1 MIQFMSG
8 RVLRALVALA
18 LVLTIAFVTV
28 RFSGEPF
35 ERMFPEGTTVEHEQA
50 LRAEW
55 NLDKPLPQQF
65 LIYLGNIF
73 SGNFG
78 QSLFT
83 NESVWM
89 IYAERLPATLALG
102 GLALVVAIA
111 IGIPLGAIAALWRQS
126 ASARL
131 AMWFAFLGYAL
142 PHYVLGIGLVL
153 LFGFYWRLL
162 PTSGLESGWH
172 YVLPVLTLAIPMIAA
187 LARYM
192 RAAMLDAIAQ
202 PHVMAALSKGISER
216 RLAQAHILRNAM
228 VPLLTVLGLEVAG
241 LVNGSIFVE
250 TVFSLPGIGR
260 VLVNSVLDRNYPV
273 LQFGVL
279 AYACIIV
286 VITLVVDILYTVADP
301 RVRLEA

>member
-1 MIQFMSG
+1 MIRFMSG
-8 RVLRALVALA
+8 RLLRAAVALS
-18 LVLTIAFVTV
+18 LVLMIAFVTV

-50 LRAEW
+50 LRQEW
-55 NLDKPLPQQF
+55 NLDKPLTQQF
-65 LIYLGNIF
+65 MIYLGALA
-73 SGNFG
+73 SGQFG

-83 NESVWM
+83 RESVWQ
-89 IYAERLPATLALG
+89 IYAERLPATLAVG
-102 GLALVVAIA
+102 GLALLVAIVV
-111 IGIPLGAIAALWRQS
+111 GIPLGAIAALWRQS
-126 ASARL
+126 VTARL
-131 AMWFAFLGYAL
+131 AMWFAFLGYAI

-153 LFGFYWRLL
+153 LFGFHWHLL
-162 PTSGLESGWH
+162 PTSGLESASH
-172 YVLPVLTLAIPMIAA
+172 FVLPVLTLAIPMIAA

-202 PHVMAALSKGISER
+202 PHVMTALSKGISER

-228 VPLLTVLGLEVAG
+228 VPLLTVLGLEIAG

-250 TVFSLPGIGR
+250 TVFSLPGVGR
-260 VLVNSVLDRNYPV
+260 VLVNAVLDRNYPV

-279 AYACIIV
+279 AYAAIIV
-286 VITLVVDILYTVADP
+286 VITLVVDLLYTIADP

>member
-202 PHVMAALSKGISER
+202 PHVMTALSKGISER

>member
-111 IGIPLGAIAALWRQS
+111 VGIPLGAIAALWRQS

-202 PHVMAALSKGISER
+202 PHVMTALSKGISER
-216 RLAQAHILRNAM
+216 RLALAHILRNAM

>member
-1 MIQFMSG
+1 MVQFMSG
-8 RVLRALVALA
+8 RLLRALVALT
-18 LVLTIAFVTV
+18 LVLIIAFVTV

-50 LRAEW
+50 LRVEW
-55 NLDKPLPQQF
+55 NLDKPLPVQF
-65 LIYLGNIF
+65 MIYLGNIF

-83 NESVWM
+83 KESVWL

-102 GLALVVAIA
+102 GLSLLVAIG
-111 IGIPLGAIAALWRQS
+111 IGIPLGAISALWRQS
-126 ASARL
+126 AAARL
-131 AMWFAFLGYAL
+131 AMWFAFLGYAV

-153 LFGFYWRLL
+153 LFGYFWRIL
-162 PTSGLESGWH
+162 PTSGLDSAWH
-172 YVLPVLTLAIPMIAA
+172 YILPVLTLAIPMIAA

-202 PHVMAALSKGISER
+202 PHVMTALSKGISER

-228 VPLLTVLGLEVAG
+228 VPLLTVLGLEIAG

-250 TVFSLPGIGR
+250 TVFSLPGVGR

-286 VITLVVDILYTVADP
+286 VITLIVDTLYTVADP

>member
-111 IGIPLGAIAALWRQS
+111 VGIPLGAIAALWRQS

-202 PHVMAALSKGISER
+202 PHVMTALSKGISER

>member
-8 RVLRALVALA
+8 RVLRAIIALA
-18 LVLTIAFVTV
+18 LVLMIAFVTV

-50 LRAEW
+50 LREEW
-55 NLDKPLPQQF
+55 NLDKPLPVQF
-65 LIYLGNIF
+65 MIYLGNIF

-83 NESVWM
+83 KESVWQ
-89 IYAERLPATLALG
+89 IYAARLPATLAIG
-102 GLALVVAIA
+102 GLSLLVAILV
-111 IGIPLGAIAALWRQS
+111 GIPLGAIAALWRQS
-126 ASARL
+126 VAARA
-131 AMWFAFLGYAL
+131 AMWFAFLGYAV
-142 PHYVLGIGLVL
+142 PHYILGIGLVL
-153 LFGFYWRLL
+153 LFGLYWQAL
-162 PTSGLESGWH
+162 PTSGLDSAWH

-202 PHVMAALSKGISER
+202 PHVMTALSKGIGER
-216 RLAQAHILRNAM
+216 QLAQAHILRNAM
-228 VPLLTVLGLEVAG
+228 VPLLTVLGLEIAG

-250 TVFSLPGIGR
+250 TVFSLPGVGR

-286 VITLVVDILYTVADP
+286 VITLIVDILYTVADP

>member
-1 MIQFMSG
+1 MLRFLSV
-8 RVLRALVALA
+8 RLLRAAIALII
-18 LVLTIAFVTV
+18 VLIIAFVTV

-55 NLDKPLPQQF
+55 NTDRPLPEQF
-65 LIYLGNIF
+65 AIYLGKVF
-73 SGNFG
+73 SGDFG

-83 NESVWM
+83 KENVWQ
-89 IYAERLPATLALG
+89 IYAERLPATLAVG
-102 GLALVVAIA
+102 GLALLLAII

-126 ASARL
+126 GAARV
-131 AMWFAFLGYAL
+131 AMWFAFLGYAI

-153 LFGFYWRLL
+153 TFGYHWQML
-162 PTSGLESGWH
+162 PTSGLATATH
-172 YVLPVLTLAIPMIAA
+172 YVLPVVTLAIPMIAA

-202 PHVMAALSKGISER
+202 PHVMTALSKGIGER
-216 RLAQAHILRNAM
+216 RLAYAHILRNAM
-228 VPLLTVLGLEVAG
+228 VPLLTVLGLEIAG

-250 TVFSLPGIGR
+250 TVFALPGVGR

-279 AYACIIV
+279 AYASIIV
-286 VITLVVDILYTVADP
+286 VITLVVDLLYTFADP
-301 RVRLEA
+301 RVRLEN

>member
-1 MIQFMSG
+1 MVQFMSG
-8 RVLRALVALA
+8 RLLRALVALT
-18 LVLTIAFVTV
+18 LVLVIAFVTV

-65 LIYLGNIF
+65 MIYLGNLF

-83 NESVWM
+83 NESVWL
-89 IYAERLPATLALG
+89 IYAERLPATLAIG
-102 GLALVVAIA
+102 GLSLLVAIA
-111 IGIPLGAIAALWRQS
+111 VGIPLGAVSALWRQS
-126 ASARL
+126 APARF
-131 AMWFAFLGYAL
+131 AMWFAFLGYAV

-162 PTSGLESGWH
+162 PTSGLESMFH
-172 YVLPVLTLAIPMIAA
+172 YVLPVLTLSIPMIAA

-202 PHVMAALSKGISER
+202 PHVMTALSKGIGER
-216 RLAQAHILRNAM
+216 RLAQVHILRNAM

-250 TVFSLPGIGR
+250 TVFSLPGVGR
-260 VLVNSVLDRNYPV
+260 VLVNAVLDRNYPV
-273 LQFGVL
+273 LQFGVI
-279 AYACIIV
+279 AYAAIIV
-286 VITLVVDILYTVADP
+286 VITLIVDLLYTVADP

>member
-1 MIQFMSG
+1 MIRFMSG
-8 RVLRALVALA
+8 RLLRAAVALS
-18 LVLTIAFVTV
+18 LVLMIAFVTV

-50 LRAEW
+50 LRREW
-55 NLDKPLPQQF
+55 NLDKPLTQQF
-65 LIYLGNIF
+65 MIYLGALA
-73 SGNFG
+73 SGQFG

-83 NESVWM
+83 RESVWQ
-89 IYAERLPATLALG
+89 IYAERLPATLAVG
-102 GLALVVAIA
+102 GLALLVAILA
-111 IGIPLGAIAALWRQS
+111 GIPLGAIAALWRQS
-126 ASARL
+126 ASARF
-131 AMWFAFLGYAL
+131 AMWFAFLGYAI

-153 LFGFYWRLL
+153 LFGFHWHLL
-162 PTSGLESGWH
+162 PTSGLESASH
-172 YVLPVLTLAIPMIAA
+172 FVLPVLTLAIPMIAA

-202 PHVMAALSKGISER
+202 PHVMTALSKGIGDR

-228 VPLLTVLGLEVAG
+228 VPLLTVLGLEIAG

-250 TVFSLPGIGR
+250 TVFSLPGVGR
-260 VLVNSVLDRNYPV
+260 VLVNAVLDRNYPV

-279 AYACIIV
+279 AYAAIIV
-286 VITLVVDILYTVADP
+286 VITLVIDLLYTVADP